1 MKIKSNRFKCRNLP
15 KNYDVKA
22 VVKSKP
28 IFMMCLALALGIVL
42 IFMKSYMFVGILL
55 LGMALFGLIFSKNP
69 VTVEFSDQFVV
80 FYLDDH
86 QEDCYLVYYEDIDRY
101 EYKRKVFDTDV
112 LQIVLKNQKVL
123 EFKSLDKKKVT
134 KNLNQHVKSHVIDD
148 EE

>member
-1 MKIKSNRFKCRNLP
+1 
-15 KNYDVKA
+15 
-22 VVKSKP
+22 
-28 IFMMCLALALGIVL
+28 MMCLALALGIVL

-69 VTVEFSDQFVV
+69 VTVEFSDQFVI